1 MLSQEWLGR
10 SVQSPCLRLEPLP
23 LDAPIT
29 PNASK
34 NLHGTIIVPN
44 ELERLLHLTCREPA
58 YAAEFYRCVLAS
70 DVYALIPTEGHGI
83 EEGKLRFVMWRGAD
97 GHDVIP
103 YFASRAAVLS
113 AVKPGWQPVKLMGRS
128 FLLATLG
135 ATVVLNPNE
144 AASCRLTPGEV
155 TLLLDTGAVTQP
167 RPEVLSEERV
177 RAFLPVEG
185 PPSATL
191 QSLSVL
197 LARHPAVQ
205 RAYMAYCFPPDQPDA
220 RSYLVLIRTDG
231 HATEQLVRECAQL
244 LEDVPPDRGMD
255 MMTCVDDS
263 HDLLQLLAGFGPPF
277 YDRSWGARVMVPEST
292 QPT

>member
-1 MLSQEWLGR
+1 M
-10 SVQSPCLRLEPLP
+10 
-23 LDAPIT
+23 
-29 PNASK
+29 
-34 NLHGTIIVPN
+34 PN

-70 DVYALIPTEGHGI
+70 EVYALIPTEGHGI

-103 YFASRAAVLS
+103 YFASRAAVRN
-113 AVKPGWQPVKLMGRS
+113 AVRPGGQPAKLMGRS
-128 FLLATLG
+128 FLQATLG

-144 AASCRLTPGEV
+144 AASCRLSPSEV
-155 TLLLDTGAVTQP
+155 ALLLDTAAVTQP
-167 RPEVLSEERV
+167 RPEVLSEDRV

-185 PPSATL
+185 PPSSTL
-191 QSLSVL
+191 QSLSL
-197 LARHPAVQ
+197 LLSRHPGVQ
-205 RAYMAYCFPPDQPDA
+205 RAYVAYCFPPDQPDA
-220 RSYLVLIRTDG
+220 RSYLVLIRTDNG

-263 HDLLQLLAGFGPPF
+263 HDLLQLLAGFGLPF